1 MPDGLFRAL
10 LPSVIKEEHSENH
23 HESKS
28 VLAPTLAAASRQPR
42 RHLSV
47 AEPARDVIM
56 PATRDHSFRQ
66 MVRSAVVKIKI
77 LSTMNEMALQLQLK
91 KAVESNDLVAAKD
104 VISRGAW
111 VNARS
116 PAGSTYLMEAS
127 RLGYISIVK
136 LLIKNKATVNA
147 VNFQNNTALHY
158 AYQKQQY
165 AVIQYLESH
174 GASPSHK
181 ILNQKGLTPRKFMY
195 AKLPLD
201 RKLKVACQHGDLQNA
216 EFFLLQGADV
226 NFKTMAGST
235 PLMDAV
241 WFGHSHVVDFLLRS
255 GADIE
260 HKVRSSEF
268 VCSLEKAV

>member
-1 MPDGLFRAL
+1 
-10 LPSVIKEEHSENH
+10 
-23 HESKS
+23 
-28 VLAPTLAAASRQPR
+28 
-42 RHLSV
+42 
-47 AEPARDVIM
+47 
-56 PATRDHSFRQ
+56 
-66 MVRSAVVKIKI
+66 
-77 LSTMNEMALQLQLK
+77 MNEMALQLQLK
-91 KAVESNDLVAAKD
+91 KAVESNDLVATKD

-226 NFKTMAGST
+226 NFKTM
-235 PLMDAV
+235 
-241 WFGHSHVVDFLLRS
+241 
-255 GADIE
+255 
-260 HKVRSSEF
+260 
-268 VCSLEKAV
+268 